1 VAGSLLIAFG
11 WFSSLTGQVVLGGGH
26 SAVLLPAALAAGWAG
41 ARLAAWPLGRMMPA
55 PAPPP
60 TRLDFVGRSCVIR
73 TGRVGPDFGQAE
85 VRAADGSSALVQVR
99 QSSDEAASVGSG
111 LRVGASA
118 LIYDY
123 DAEGEF
129 FRVMPGPLSDN

>member
-1 VAGSLLIAFG
+1 V
-11 WFSSLTGQVVLGGGH
+11 
-26 SAVLLPAALAAGWAG
+26 
-41 ARLAAWPLGRMMPA
+41 WPLGRFLPT

-60 TRLDFVGRSCVIR
+60 SRRDFVGRACVIR

-85 VRAADGSSALVQVR
+85 VHAADGSSALVQVR
-99 QSSDEAASVGSG
+99 QSLDEAAGPGSV
-111 LRVGASA
+111 LRSGASA

-129 FRVMPGPLSDN
+129 FRVMPGLPAS